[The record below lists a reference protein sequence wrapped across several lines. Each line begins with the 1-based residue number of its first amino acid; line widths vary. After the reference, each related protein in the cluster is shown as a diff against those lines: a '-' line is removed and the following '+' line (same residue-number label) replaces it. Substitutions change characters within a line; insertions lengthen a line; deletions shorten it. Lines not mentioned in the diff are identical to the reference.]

1 MPASLSLSTET
12 DQAIV
17 ERSRSSPTSKKE
29 AKLRTRLENNGK
41 RAVSAPSDAS
51 DASDTS
57 ESP

>member
-17 ERSRSSPTSKKE
+17 ERSHSSPTSKKE

-51 DASDTS
+51 DTS